1 MFKFKV
7 KVPLAVDIIAQLR
20 IGLVDSV
27 FVKKI
32 QDEVI
37 DQTIKP
43 LIASGVSPVEGYE
56 KRRFPKYKDPKTYPA
71 KKKSRSPV
79 SLYLTGVMLSW
90 YKAYKISG
98 NIIRLGI
105 PSSAPQD
112 VKDRALG
119 NNLGTTTKSGAE
131 GIPARRFIPQ
141 AGETF
146 RISVLRRLKKV
157 YAERIARLISTKK

>member
-1 MFKFKV
+1 MFKV
-7 KVPLAVDIIAQLR
+7 KIKIPQTADIIAQLR
-20 IGLVDSV
+20 IGLVDET
-27 FVKKI
+27 FVKQL

-37 DQTIKP
+37 EQTIKP

-56 KRRFPKYKDPKTYPA
+56 KRRFTKYKDPKKYPA

-98 NIIRLGI
+98 NIVRLGI

-119 NNLGTTTKSGAE
+119 NNLGTVTKE
-131 GIPARRFIPQ
+131 GTEGVPARRFIPQ
-141 AGETF
+141 EGETY